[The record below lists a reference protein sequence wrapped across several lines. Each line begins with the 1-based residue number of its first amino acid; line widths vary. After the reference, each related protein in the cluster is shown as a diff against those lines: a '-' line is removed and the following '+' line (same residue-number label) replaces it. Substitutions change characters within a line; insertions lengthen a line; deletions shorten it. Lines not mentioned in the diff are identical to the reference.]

1 MSQQKSLIGLVRL
14 RFSGGFFGSV
24 VLLAVVFSL
33 TAPLA
38 HAATIVVTNLNDSGA
53 GSLRQA
59 ILDANASAE
68 DDTITFSVSGT
79 IVLSSQLPSIASAST
94 AGKLTIDGSGQTIT
108 ISGNNSVRVFSV
120 NLGANLTLKNLTIAN
135 GSAASG
141 GGIDNAGT
149 VTIQNSTLSGNSA
162 NSTGGAGGA
171 ILHQVGTLTITNSTI
186 SGNSSHH
193 AGGGIAIAG
202 GATATITNS
211 TISGN
216 SAANFGGG
224 INNSGST
231 VYIKNSIVANSTSG
245 GNCSNFGTLNASGV
259 NFATDASCSGF
270 TQVTP
275 AQLNLGALAVN
286 PPGTTATHALQAGS
300 VAIDAVTDCTLI
312 GGGAVTTDQRG
323 VSRPQ
328 GANCDAGA
336 YEAQFVTTL
345 TVTGAGTG
353 NGTVTDTG
361 ISCTITAGSTSGDCS
376 ETVPNGTNIT
386 LTATASSGS
395 TFAGWTNC
403 DSPSGNQCTMTM
415 NADKTVTATFNL
427 TYTLGDVND
436 DGKINTLDAR
446 MAQQHAEG
454 VITLT
459 GTAFLAADVD
469 TDSDVDSADATAIAK
484 KGIGLPTG
492 IPGFASLEVR
502 EQRSEERAQTTGLLT
517 PLLLLGL
524 AGVLALARRKKKLA
538 MLLLAGGLSLLTGCL
553 EFAGL
558 APPSGPAIYLSS
570 ISMPN
575 GATRTL
581 EIAVQQL
588 TAQGGVASFQ
598 GRITYPTGVAI
609 QSVTGLSG
617 FVVKALSI
625 DNGAGEVR
633 FSLVKPSPGG
643 VSTGVVMQLAVSAS
657 GAPGTVYTL
666 SWAGNAQAPIVLGG
680 DTNTEITG
688 FSTGNGQV
696 QIR

>member
-14 RFSGGFFGSV
+14 RFSGGFLGSV

-38 HAATIVVTNLNDSGA
+38 QAANYVVTNLNDSGA

-79 IVLSSQLPSIASAST
+79 ITLGSQLPSIVAAST

-108 ISGNNSVRVFSV
+108 ISGNNSVRVFGV
-120 NLGANLTLKNLTIAN
+120 NPGANLTLKNLTIAN
-135 GSAASG
+135 GRAAFG

-149 VTIQNSTLSGNSA
+149 LTIQNSTLSSNSA
-162 NSTGGAGGA
+162 NGLFGAGGA

-186 SGNSSHH
+186 SGNSATH

-216 SAANFGGG
+216 SATNFGGG

-231 VYIKNSIVANSTSG
+231 VHIKNSIVANSTSG
-245 GNCSNFGTLNASGV
+245 GDCSNFGTLNALGV

-275 AQLNLGALAVN
+275 AQLNLGPLALN
-286 PPGTTATHALQAGS
+286 PPGTTQTHALLSGS

-336 YEAQFVTTL
+336 YETQFVTTL

-353 NGTVTDTG
+353 TGTVTSTG
-361 ISCTITAGSTSGDCS
+361 INCTITAGTTSGDCS
-376 ETVPNGTNIT
+376 ETVAHGTNIT

-427 TYTLGDVND
+427 SFTLGDVND
-436 DGKINTLDAR
+436 DGKINTIDAR
-446 MAQQHAEG
+446 MAQQHADG

-459 GTAFLAADVD
+459 GNAFLAADVD

-484 KGIGLPTG
+484 RGIGLPTG
-492 IPGFASLEVR
+492 IPGFAISPPTSGKGLG
-502 EQRSEERAQTTGLLT
+502 ERALALALV
-517 PLLLLGL
+517 PMLLLLL
-524 AGVLALARRKKKLA
+524 RRSRKIA
-538 MLLLAGGLSLLTGCL
+538 TLLLVVGLLGTLTGCI

-558 APPSGPAIYLSS
+558 APPSGTAIFLTST
-570 ISMPN
+570 SMPN
-575 GATRTL
+575 GATRIL

-588 TAQGGVASFQ
+588 TAQGGMASFQ

-609 QSVTGLSG
+609 QSVSGASG
-617 FVVKALSI
+617 FEVKALSI
-625 DNGAGEVR
+625 DNGAGELR
-633 FSLVKPSPGG
+633 FSLVKPSSGG
-643 VSTGVVMQLAVSAS
+643 VSTGVVMQLEVSAS

-696 QIR
+696 KIR